1 MRIGVLGPLEIS
13 SGGEN
18 VVVGGVRLRTLLS
31 RLALDSGRTVSVEAL
46 TEALWPGADG
56 PADRVHAL
64 HSLVSRLRRLLPDAV
79 LRESNGYRLNAE
91 SVDCR
96 QFEELA
102 RDGRRALHDG
112 HVELAGRLLCEA
124 LALWRGVAFEDVPD
138 APFAVAARA
147 WLAELRLAAIEDR
160 AQVDLQTGCESPQL
174 VTELQAL
181 TAAHPDRERARA
193 LLLRALQS
201 TGRTAEALSSYEEFR
216 AALAER
222 LGADPSLELREAHLA
237 VLREETTTR
246 PRGSKL
252 RAELTSFVGR
262 DAELA
267 LVNRRL
273 AEHRLVTL
281 TGPGGVGKTRLATT
295 AAAGL
300 AGEQAVWFAELASVS
315 DPADVPQAVLGT
327 LGPRGAPHGRDA
339 LDRLADALSPAPAV
353 LVLDNCEHQLDAV
366 ASLADGLLGSC
377 PGLRLLATSREPLGL
392 LGEALVPVPPLGLAP
407 SGSDVAGV
415 LASPAVRLF
424 VDRARAANPDF
435 AVTAGNA
442 GVVAEIC
449 RRLDGLPLAIELASA
464 RIRSLPADRVLALL
478 DDRFRLLTE
487 GNRAALPRHRTLRAV
502 VDWSW
507 GLLDEAERS
516 VAESLAVFGGS
527 MTVEAAERVCTGGR
541 PAAVLLSALADKSL
555 LVVESV
561 HDGQSIRYRMPDT
574 IREYGLE
581 RLADADRVRAAHAR
595 YFREIAEQAAPHLR
609 GPEQLRWA
617 PRLAANRDNFRAAL
631 HFACGA
637 GDADT
642 AIRLA
647 TALAYYLTLHGD
659 HAEAARLL
667 RMALELPAGSTTANR
682 VPATAA
688 YLLNAVLSGEV
699 ATDVIDRC
707 RETAGSEHPSGA
719 VIEPLIALL
728 SGDFDA
734 ASAAIDRR
742 QPHPAPLARA
752 MLSFVRSLVDGNR
765 GALRQ
770 TCDDLAAAAEQFRAL
785 GERWGM
791 VTSLTYLG
799 IVRTMLGDPDA
810 AIAALRRSMAPARE
824 LGNDHHQRV
833 WLATAHA
840 HAGDAERAAAEL
852 RGVVESEPAAQHLAL
867 ARLKLGD
874 LARGGG
880 DLRAAEEEYD
890 LARWAA
896 GPRRDV
902 DPVFRS
908 LHGVA
913 QARLALARGA
923 CEAARRDLR
932 SALTAAS
939 ATSDMVLVAAV
950 GSAIAE
956 LPARSG
962 EFAAAAELLGAAG
975 ALRGAPDALNPDIAR
990 LTGDVRA
997 ALGESAASEAA
1008 ARGNR
1013 LCRPEILRLFE
1024 HHLAEPEVLGDISAG
1039 QNP

>member
-1 MRIGVLGPLEIS
+1 MRIGVLGPLDIS
-13 SGGEN
+13 AGGEK
-18 VVVGGVRLRTLLS
+18 VVVGGVRLRTLLG

-102 RDGRRALHDG
+102 REGRRALHDG
-112 HVELAGRLLCEA
+112 HIEQAGRLLREA
-124 LALWRGVAFEDVPD
+124 LALWRGAAFEDVPD
-138 APFAVAARA
+138 APFAVAARVR
-147 WLAELRLAAIEDR
+147 LAELRLAAIEDR
-160 AQVDLQTGCESPQL
+160 AQVDLQTGAESPQL

-181 TAAHPDRERARA
+181 TTAHPDRERARA

-201 TGRTAEALSSYEEFR
+201 TGRTAEALSSYEDFR
-216 AALAER
+216 VALAEK
-222 LGADPSLELREAHLA
+222 LGADPSPELREAHLA

-246 PRGSKL
+246 PRGSNL
-252 RAELTSFVGR
+252 RAALTSFVGR
-262 DAELA
+262 DAELT
-267 LVNRRL
+267 LVDRRL

-295 AAAGL
+295 AAAAL
-300 AGEQAVWFAELASVS
+300 AGEQAVWFAELAPVS
-315 DPADVPQAVLGT
+315 DPADVPQAVLDA
-327 LGPRGAPHGRDA
+327 LGPRTAPHGRDA
-339 LDRLADALSPAPAV
+339 LDRLADALSPAPVV

-377 PGLRLLATSREPLGL
+377 PDLRLLATSREPLGL

-407 SGSDVAGV
+407 SGADVAGV
-415 LASPAVRLF
+415 LTSPAGRLF

-442 GVVAEIC
+442 GVIAEIC

-464 RIRSLPADRVLALL
+464 RVRSLPADRVLALL
-478 DDRFRLLTE
+478 DDRFQLLTQ

-507 GLLDEAERS
+507 DLLDEAERS
-516 VAESLAVFGGS
+516 VVAALAVFGGS
-527 MTVEAAERVCTGGR
+527 MTAEAAEHVCPADL
-541 PAAVLLSALADKSL
+541 PAAVVLSALVDKSL
-555 LVVESV
+555 LVVDPV
-561 HDGQSIRYRMPDT
+561 HDGRSIRYRMPDT

-581 RLADADRVRAAHAR
+581 KLADADRVRAAHAR

-609 GPEQLRWA
+609 GPEQLEWA
-617 PRLAANRDNFRAAL
+617 PRLAADRDNFRVAL
-631 HFACGA
+631 RFACGA

-647 TALAYYLTLHGD
+647 TALAYYLTMHGD

-667 RMALELPAGSTTANR
+667 RTALELPADATAANR

-699 ATDVIDRC
+699 APEAIGRC
-707 RETAGSEHPSGA
+707 RESAGSEHPSGA
-719 VIEPLIALL
+719 VVEPLIALL
-728 SGDFDA
+728 TGDFDA
-734 ASAAIDRR
+734 ALAAIDRR

-752 MLSFVRSLVDGNR
+752 MLSFVRALVNGNR
-765 GALRQ
+765 GALPK
-770 TCDDLAAAAEQFRAL
+770 TCDDLATAAERFREL

-791 VTSLTYLG
+791 VSSLTYLG
-799 IVRTMLGDPDA
+799 ITRTMLGDPDA

-824 LGNDHHQRV
+824 LGNDHHQRI
-833 WLATAHA
+833 WLATAYA
-840 HAGDAERAAAEL
+840 HAGDAERAEAEL

-880 DLRAAEEEYD
+880 DLRAADEQYD
-890 LARWAA
+890 LAWWAA

-913 QARLALARGA
+913 RARLALARGA
-923 CEAARRDLR
+923 CEEARRDLR
-932 SALTAAS
+932 SALEAAS
-939 ATSDMVLVAAV
+939 KTSDLVLVAAI

-956 LPARSG
+956 LPARTG
-962 EFAAAAELLGAAG
+962 EFAAAAELLGAAA

-990 LTGDVRA
+990 LTGELRA
-997 ALGESAASEAA
+997 ELGEQAAAEAT
-1008 ARGNR
+1008 ARGNG
-1013 LCRPEILRLFE
+1013 LKHDEILGLFK
-1024 HHLAEPEVLGDISAG
+1024 HHLATPADTSASA
-1039 QNP
+1039 QR

>member
-13 SGGEN
+13 AGGEK
-18 VVVGGVRLRTLLS
+18 VVVGGVRLRTLLG

-56 PADRVHAL
+56 PIDRVHAL
-64 HSLVSRLRRLLPDAV
+64 HSLVTRLRRLLPGAV
-79 LRESNGYRLNAE
+79 LRESSGYRLRAE

-102 RDGRRALHDG
+102 RDGRQALHDG
-112 HVELAGRLLCEA
+112 HIEQAGRLLREA

-138 APFAVAARA
+138 APFAVAARVR
-147 WLAELRLAAIEDR
+147 LAELRLAAIEDR
-160 AQVDLQTGCESPQL
+160 AQVDLQTGAESPQL

-216 AALAER
+216 VALAEK
-222 LGADPSLELREAHLA
+222 LGADPSPELREAHLA
-237 VLREETTTR
+237 VLREETTR
-246 PRGSKL
+246 PRGSNL
-252 RAELTSFVGR
+252 RAALTSFVGR

-267 LVNRRL
+267 LVDRRL

-295 AAAGL
+295 AAAAL
-300 AGEQAVWFAELASVS
+300 SGEQAVWFAELASVS
-315 DPADVPQAVLGT
+315 DPADVPQAVLDA
-327 LGPRGAPHGRDA
+327 LGHRTAPHGRDA
-339 LDRLADALSPAPAV
+339 LDRLTDALSPAPAV

-377 PGLRLLATSREPLGL
+377 PDLRLLATSREPLGL

-407 SGSDVAGV
+407 TGADAAGV
-415 LASPAVRLF
+415 LVSPAGRLF

-449 RRLDGLPLAIELASA
+449 RRLDGLPLAIELAGA

-478 DDRFRLLTE
+478 DDRFQLLNQ

-507 GLLDEAERS
+507 DLLDEAERS
-516 VAESLAVFGGS
+516 VAAALAVFGGS
-527 MTVEAAERVCTGGR
+527 MTAAAVDRVCPGDL
-541 PAAVLLSALADKSL
+541 PAAVVLSALVDKSL
-555 LVVESV
+555 LAVDSV
-561 HDGQSIRYRMPDT
+561 HDGRSIRYRMPDT

-581 RLADADRVRAAHAR
+581 KLADADRVRAAHAR

-609 GPEQLRWA
+609 GPEQLEWA
-617 PRLAANRDNFRAAL
+617 PRLAADRDNFRVAL
-631 HFACGA
+631 RFACGA

-647 TALAYYLTLHGD
+647 TALAYYLTMHGD

-667 RMALELPAGSTTANR
+667 RMALELPAGATEANR

-699 ATDVIDRC
+699 VPEAIARC
-707 RETAGSEHPSGA
+707 RESAGSEHPSGA
-719 VIEPLIALL
+719 VVEPLIALL
-728 SGDFDA
+728 TGDFDA
-734 ASAAIDRR
+734 ALAAIDRR

-752 MLSFVRSLVDGNR
+752 MLSFVRALVNGNR

-770 TCDDLAAAAEQFRAL
+770 TCDDLAAAAERFRAL

-791 VTSLTYLG
+791 VSSLTYLG
-799 IVRTMLGDPDA
+799 ITRTMLGDPDA

-824 LGNDHHQRV
+824 LGDDHHQRI
-833 WLATAHA
+833 WLATAYA
-840 HAGDAERAAAEL
+840 HAGDAERAGAEL
-852 RGVVESEPAAQHLAL
+852 RGVIGSEPAAQHLAL

-874 LARGGG
+874 LARGDG
-880 DLRAAEEEYD
+880 DLRAADEQYD
-890 LARWAA
+890 LAWWAV

-908 LHGVA
+908 LHGMA
-913 QARLALARGA
+913 RARLALARGA
-923 CEAARRDLR
+923 CEEARRDLR
-932 SALTAAS
+932 SALAAAS
-939 ATSDMVLVAAV
+939 KTSDLVLVAAI

-956 LPARSG
+956 LPARTG
-962 EFAAAAELLGAAG
+962 QFAAAAELLGAAG

-990 LTGDVRA
+990 LTGELRA
-997 ALGESAASEAA
+997 ALGDPAAVEAT
-1008 ARGNR
+1008 ARGND
-1013 LCRPEILRLFE
+1013 LNHHEILGLFE
-1024 HHLAEPEVLGDISAG
+1024 HHLAAPAHTGR
-1039 QNP
+1039 